1 MRDVMKLK
9 DIDLRILSEL
19 MKNSKISD
27 RKLAGIIGVSQPTV
41 TRKRAK
47 LEKEGMLEYTAIP
60 NFAKLGFEI
69 VAISFYSWTPEAT
82 SELSENR
89 EEISNKLSAFLS
101 KHKNIIFTSNG
112 EGLGM
117 ERVMI
122 SVHESYSDYVRLV
135 NAVNREW
142 GRYLD
147 KSESF
152 IISTQVDI
160 VGRHLGFKYLAEHL
174 VEKPK
179 MP

>member
-1 MRDVMKLK
+1 MKLK
-9 DIDLRILSEL
+9 DIDLKILSWL

-27 RKLAGIIGVSQPTV
+27 RKLAEIIGVSQPTV

-69 VAISFYSWTPEAT
+69 IAISFYSWTPEAT

-89 EEISNKLSAFLS
+89 EEIRKKLSAFLS

-112 EGLGM
+112 KGLGM

-122 SVHESYSDYVRLV
+122 SVHESYSDHMRLV

-147 KSESF
+147 KSDSF
-152 IISTQVDI
+152 LISTEVGV

-179 MP
+179 MT

>member
-1 MRDVMKLK
+1 MKLK
-9 DIDLRILSEL
+9 GYDLKILSEL

-27 RKLAGIIGVSQPTV
+27 RKLAEIIGVSQPTV

-60 NFAKLGFEI
+60 NFGKLGFEI
-69 VAISFYSWTPEAT
+69 VAISFYSWTTEAT
-82 SELSENR
+82 GELSENR
-89 EEISNKLSAFLS
+89 EEILKKLSAFLS

-112 EGLGM
+112 RGLGM

-122 SVHESYSDYVRLV
+122 SVHESYSDYTRLV
-135 NAVNREW
+135 TAVDREW

-147 KSESF
+147 QNDSF
-152 IISTQVDI
+152 IISTHVDI

-174 VEKPK
+174 VEKLK
-179 MP
+179 MT